1 MQAIHTHIQRSGN
14 RLCLGLDLDPRR
26 VPERYLGL
34 DDPTGRLALDLVD
47 ATADLVAAFKPNAAF
62 FEQDGSAGWRRL
74 ETLMGHIGSR
84 AFTIVDAKRGDIGN
98 TSARYARAL
107 FDGLGAHA
115 VTLAPYM
122 GRDSLEP
129 FLEGRVECGPDGPG
143 QGAFVLALTSNPGAA
158 DFQLLDTGGRPL
170 WWRVLEALDLWN
182 RDWAQG
188 RLGAVVGATR
198 PAELREVRASF
209 PALPLLIPGVGA
221 QGGDLEAVQEA
232 LALGTAPALVN
243 VSRDILY
250 GGDAVA
256 EPEAVRARA
265 AAYAKRLGAF

>member
-1 MQAIHTHIQRSGN
+1 MQSIHTHIQRCGN

-34 DDPTGRLALDLVD
+34 DDPLGRLAADLVD
-47 ATADLVAAFKPNAAF
+47 ATADLVAAYKPNAAF

-74 ETLMGHIGSR
+74 EELVRQIGPR
-84 AFTIVDAKRGDIGN
+84 AFVIVDAKRGDIGN

-107 FDGLGAHA
+107 FDHLGAHA

-129 FLEGRVECGPDGPG
+129 FLEGRGSGECDGPG

-170 WWRVLEALDLWN
+170 WWRVLEALDRWN
-182 RDWAQG
+182 NDWAAG

-198 PAELREVRASF
+198 PAELREVRRGF
-209 PALPLLIPGVGA
+209 PDLPLLIPGVGA
-221 QGGDLEAVQEA
+221 QGGDLEAVQEV
-232 LALGTAPALVN
+232 LREGRAPALVN

-250 GGDAVA
+250 GPDPVA
-256 EPEAVRARA
+256 EPEAVRDRA
-265 AAYAKRLGAF
+265 MAYAQRLGVD